1 MEFLLASQLE
11 GFVYVF
17 EIFHTQMAIG
27 NAKELAE
34 KVWNLN
40 SLNELYLKLIEKIS
54 HLISSHDREV
64 KLNKTMGK
72 REDKVERAEKEKI
85 KKEIKDEVRKLK
97 EEYLGLI
104 FIDPF
109 LPKELLPVNWVSGEL
124 ANLIKKL

>member
-1 MEFLLASQLE
+1 MVEFLLASQLE

-54 HLISSHDREV
+54 HLISSHVREV
-64 KLNKTMGK
+64 KLNST
-72 REDKVERAEKEKI
+72 RDR
-85 KKEIKDEVRKLK
+85 KD
-97 EEYLGLI
+97 
-104 FIDPF
+104 
-109 LPKELLPVNWVSGEL
+109 
-124 ANLIKKL
+124 